1 MAAAAFEHI
10 RREIPV
16 CASTP
21 DDDPAIARAGARR
34 NMAKPDGIVLL
45 HGIARRSGS
54 LAALERALA
63 ADGYRT
69 LNLDYPARKA
79 CIADIVAALHEAI
92 SHFAGACDGRLH
104 FVTHSMG
111 GLVARA
117 YIARHRP
124 KRLGHVVTLAP
135 PNEGSEIADLL
146 GTNALYRGFF
156 GPAGAE
162 LVTARPEALCKL
174 LGEVDYPLGVIAG
187 DRSLDPLGWLLLPGA
202 NDGRVSV
209 ERTRVAGMA
218 DHIIIHGTHTLIMNN
233 REAIAQTRHF
243 LKHGRF
249 ERNGVAT

>member
-1 MAAAAFEHI
+1 MA
-10 RREIPV
+10 RQ
-16 CASTP
+16 
-21 DDDPAIARAGARR
+21 DG
-34 NMAKPDGIVLL
+34 DGIVLL
-45 HGIARRSGS
+45 HGIARRASS
-54 LAALERALA
+54 LATLERALR
-63 ADGYRT
+63 ADGYAT
-69 LNLDYPARKA
+69 LNLDYPARSR
-79 CIADIVAALHEAI
+79 CIADIVASLHAPI
-92 SHFAGACDGRLH
+92 ARFADACGGRLH

-117 YIARHRP
+117 YIACHRP
-124 KRLGHVVTLAP
+124 ERLGHVVMLAP

-146 GTNALYRGFF
+146 RNNALYRGFF

-162 LVTARPEALCKL
+162 LVTAKPDALCKV

-187 DRSLDPLGWLLLPGA
+187 DRSLDPLAWLLLPGA

-218 DHIIIHGTHTLIMNN
+218 DHITIHGTHTLIMRN

-249 ERNGVAT
+249 DRAEAAA

>member
-1 MAAAAFEHI
+1 MTEQN
-10 RREIPV
+10 
-16 CASTP
+16 
-21 DDDPAIARAGARR
+21 PA
-34 NMAKPDGIVLL
+34 KQDGIVLL

-54 LAALERALA
+54 LAALENALRT
-63 ADGYRT
+63 DGYRT
-69 LNLDYPARKA
+69 LNLDYPARSH
-79 CIADIVAALHEAI
+79 CIEDIVAFMHEPVAR
-92 SHFAGACDGRLH
+92 FCGEFEGRLH

-111 GLVARA
+111 GLIARA
-117 YIARHRP
+117 YINRHRP
-124 KRLGHVVTLAP
+124 ERLGHVVMLAP

-146 GTNALYRGFF
+146 GNNPLYRAFF

-162 LVTARPEALCKL
+162 LVTTRPDALCQI

-187 DRSLDPLGWLLLPGA
+187 DRSFYPIGSLMLPGP

-218 DHIIIHGTHTLIMNN
+218 DHITIHSTHLLIMRN

-249 ERNGVAT
+249 ERAAAPV

>member
-1 MAAAAFEHI
+1 MARDLAANMSADMAG
-10 RREIPV
+10 RDM
-16 CASTP
+16 AS
-21 DDDPAIARAGARR
+21 R
-34 NMAKPDGIVLL
+34 DGDGVVLL
-45 HGIARRSGS
+45 HGIARSASS
-54 LAALERALA
+54 LATLEHALR

-69 LNLDYPARKA
+69 LNLDYPARSR
-79 CIADIVAALHEAI
+79 CIADIVADLHETI
-92 SHFAGACDGRLH
+92 SRFGGECGGRLH

-124 KRLGHVVTLAP
+124 ERLGHIVMLAP

-146 GTNALYRGFF
+146 RNNALYRGFF

-162 LVTARPEALCKL
+162 LVTARPDTLCQV

-187 DRSLDPLGWLLLPGA
+187 DRSLDPLAWLLLPGP

-209 ERTRVAGMA
+209 ERSRVAGMA
-218 DHIIIHGTHTLIMNN
+218 DHITIHSTHPLIMRN

-243 LKHGRF
+243 LKHGHF
-249 ERNGVAT
+249 ERTGAAI